1 MKLKLTQNQTL
12 IILLILSLI
21 IVICNEI
28 LFYNVPEIIPYGDVV
43 GQVFSY
49 LSLSYIASCI
59 FYYVVVVVKEKR
71 DKKNVYLS
79 VYKLLEKLIAE
90 AYAIYRFP
98 IEASKTDRNKFTA
111 QTITREEYI
120 DVCSKANP
128 REISPQHKL
137 GMYPNLRDSTYGQ
150 LIKHGSVDR
159 VIFWTEKIFV
169 YMPYLDSDLVKLI
182 DELTNN
188 KHHHFGEFLPLIAEP
203 NFSKSANDMFEFL
216 EKVRSLEEY
225 NNTVVK
231 KIIS

>member
-1 MKLKLTQNQTL
+1 MKIKLTQSQIL
-12 IILLILSLI
+12 ISILVVSVI

-28 LFYNVPEIIPYGDVV
+28 LFYDVPEKFPYGDVV

-79 VYKLLEKLIAE
+79 VHKLLEKLIAE
-90 AYAIYRFP
+90 AYSIYRFP
-98 IEASKTDRNKFTA
+98 IEASKTDKLKFTA
-111 QTITREEYI
+111 QTITKEEYV

-128 REISPQHKL
+128 REISANHKL
-137 GMYPNLRDSTYGQ
+137 GMYPNLQDSTYGQ

-159 VIFWTEKIFV
+159 VTFWTEKIFV
-169 YMPYLDSDLVKLI
+169 YMPFLDSELVKLI
-182 DELTNN
+182 DDLTNN
-188 KHHHFGEFLPLIAEP
+188 QHHHFGKFLALIAEP
-203 NFSKSANDMFEFL
+203 NFSKSANNMYDFL
-216 EKVRSLEEY
+216 EKVRALEKY

-231 KIIS
+231 KVIS